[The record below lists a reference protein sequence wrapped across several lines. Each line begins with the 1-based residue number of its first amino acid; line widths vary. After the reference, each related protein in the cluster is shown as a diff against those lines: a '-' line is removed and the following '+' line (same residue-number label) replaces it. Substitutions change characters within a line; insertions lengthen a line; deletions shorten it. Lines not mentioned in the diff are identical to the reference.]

1 MPLIRVDKYLIP
13 LWDPFHQNMSD
24 MPKLAIVI
32 SHHKGNQFGLFAY
45 PADHMDEHIILSYD
59 EWFETQSSFQ

>member
-1 MPLIRVDKYLIP
+1 
-13 LWDPFHQNMSD
+13 